1 MFTASYFNPR
11 YFTTDYWS
19 KTGLDPIPVAPP
31 VDVTVKSPTVTFR
44 KINAS
49 ALVQQLEGPEPK
61 YPVYTFGSTRKF
73 ERPEHPGNEYRW
85 LDDQEDF

>member
-1 MFTASYFNPR
+1 MSLGTWNTEGQGGWQTSAPFN
-11 YFTTDYWS
+11 
-19 KTGLDPIPVAPP
+19 PIPVAAP
-31 VDVTVKSPTVTFR
+31 VDVTVKSPTVIFR